1 MCWETWRPSNL
12 VSQAFEIEV
21 FGCRYTIRGDAE
33 ESYVRELGRH
43 VDEQMHT
50 LATKMKNA
58 TPMQLAVLTAINL
71 ADELSQ
77 ALKQQQQHADELDRR
92 ATGLIESIQETMGGS
107 R

>member
-1 MCWETWRPSNL
+1 

-21 FGCRYTIRGDAE
+21 YGCRYTIRGDAE

-43 VDEQMHT
+43 VDEQMRT
-50 LATKMKNA
+50 LATKMTNA

-71 ADELSQ
+71 ADALHQ
-77 ALKQQQQHADELDRR
+77 AVKQQQEDVDELDRR
-92 ATGLIESIQETMGGS
+92 ATGLIESIQETMRGA